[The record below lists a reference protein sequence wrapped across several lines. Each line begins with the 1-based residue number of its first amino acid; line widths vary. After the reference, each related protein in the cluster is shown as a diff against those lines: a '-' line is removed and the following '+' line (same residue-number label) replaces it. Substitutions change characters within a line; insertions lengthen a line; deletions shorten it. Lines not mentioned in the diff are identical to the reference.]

1 MKPYIENVINAP
13 SSDWIVREY
22 HCRVKKEEFSCSWH
36 YHTEYE
42 LVLYRDPSRV
52 FNGNY
57 FAGDAIGPIHHN
69 TMLLYGPGL
78 PHMITGQLNG
88 SEEKPHH
95 SVIVWFKHHWI
106 EKLQATIPE
115 ARNIKRLLENSAY
128 GLMFSDAISEKVA
141 RLLEGVELLDRQ
153 YQAIRVIEVLLLIA
167 NDPDSQRLSHS
178 PYRISQLS
186 GNQEAHQ
193 KVQLATRYIESNYA
207 NIIRISDLSRSLH
220 MSESSAYRLFE
231 KHYGMSFSDHLKQ
244 FRIGKAC
251 ELLVNTSQPIAL
263 VAENTGFQNLSN
275 FNRQF
280 KTVKE
285 MTPTQ
290 FRNQFQ

>member
-1 MKPYIENVINAP
+1 MKPYIENVIKTP

-128 GLMFSDAISEKVA
+128 GLMFSDAISEQVA

-207 NIIRISDLSRSLH
+207 NIIRISDLSSSLH